1 MEKQPSESFRYH
13 LDQFRMQGHGLLV
26 MAGNAKPM
34 LSSGFEVQP
43 VDADANSWLKEDL
56 GVAIEPGLVIDQ
68 QATRVTVNQ
77 QQGGFMFRSMV
88 EYPFLPNVT
97 NLNSE
102 HLVTAGLESVSIP
115 FASPLIWT
123 GADDAS
129 VELMRSSARASVQ
142 SGPPFDVSPLMNR
155 AERFSGM
162 SMRSSLLA
170 LAVGGAVESAFKQP
184 PESVAG
190 DSASHITHAD
200 ASRMI
205 VVGSPA
211 LLDDE
216 FIDGGNLV
224 ALLNMFDWLSGDAGL
239 IELRSRGVTQR
250 PLESLSSAG
259 RSFFKGVWM
268 FALPILIGL
277 IGLWRWLSLK
287 KRRAISAV

>member
-1 MEKQPSESFRYH
+1 
-13 LDQFRMQGHGLLV
+13 
-26 MAGNAKPM
+26 
-34 LSSGFEVQP
+34 
-43 VDADANSWLKEDL
+43 
-56 GVAIEPGLVIDQ
+56 
-68 QATRVTVNQ
+68 
-77 QQGGFMFRSMV
+77 V

-97 NLNSE
+97 DLNAE

-123 GADDAS
+123 GADDVS

-155 AERFSGM
+155 AERFNGM
-162 SMRSSLLA
+162 SIRSSLLA
-170 LAVGGAVESAFKQP
+170 LAVDGAIESAFKQP

-190 DSASHITHAD
+190 DSANHISHTD

-205 VVGSPA
+205 IVGSPA

-277 IGLWRWLSLK
+277 FGLWRWWSLK
-287 KRRAISAV
+287 KRRAISAA